1 MLPMEGERMRQMVL
15 APVPYLIAVRSL
27 DDLGDEICAELLR
40 TGRRRSQNAAAEPA
54 EGEEYPPCVLIV
66 GGDGECSWHRH
77 GGTPPTYGWPGRTL
91 LDTIAPLCEPLRQAR
106 ERQDAA
112 AAVKATAAVL
122 AAAGSCRAGLHAHC
136 RRLLAEGGEAED
148 RSRGFVG
155 EFLLSA
161 QWEESYR
168 KPQRPQ
174 Q

>member
-106 ERQDAA
+106 EGQDAA

-122 AAAGSCRAGLHAHC
+122 AAAGSCRTGLYAHC
-136 RRLLAEGGEAED
+136 RRLLAEGGEAEE
-148 RSRGFVG
+148 RGFVG